1 MLSQSFIVDPSI
13 ISRPYGFHM
22 LRFLK
27 DRYNPSDVIL
37 PTSVY
42 NALKEGSHEEILLIL
57 KKWQWRLPISEAN
70 EWIKSPKFTEEVS
83 NLIEISSPASEFWRL
98 EIDPSIVE
106 EIAMEIR
113 EVAVK
118 LKAPLIANSRSF
130 KRWLSKKAVTILE
143 VTSEEY
149 KEFKRS
155 LRRDYKESLL
165 VRLGVGG
172 IQWSLVGLFFITV
185 VVALQPATLPAALG
199 SLLPSL
205 ATGGANVLY
214 KAIVVDP

>member
-1 MLSQSFIVDPSI
+1 
-13 ISRPYGFHM
+13 M

-27 DRYNPSDVIL
+27 DRYNPRDVIL
-37 PTSVY
+37 PTSIY
-42 NALKEGSHEEILLIL
+42 NALKEEDRQEILLIL
-57 KKWQWRLPISEAN
+57 KKWQWRLPIAEAS
-70 EWIKSPKFTEEVS
+70 EWIKSPEFAQETS
-83 NLIEISSPASEFWRL
+83 NLIETSSPASKLWRL
-98 EIDPSIVE
+98 ETDPSIVE

-118 LKAPLIANSRSF
+118 FKAPLIASSRSF

-149 KEFKRS
+149 KEFKRK
-155 LRRDYKESLL
+155 LRKDYRESLK
-165 VRLGVGG
+165 VRLAVGG
-172 IQWSLVGLFFITV
+172 IQWSLKGLFFIAI
-185 VVALQPATLPAALG
+185 VVAIPSGTLPVALS